1 VLGIVAQLYCV
12 SDINTKIFHDLF
24 FIITVTT
31 NVLATGAIAWK
42 LLRLR
47 LSLYRS
53 NKAHDSLTS
62 RASGVVMI
70 LAESAMLYTILG
82 LVFIPTLWYG
92 NAAASILG
100 TVFTCLAVSASM
112 DHTNITETDH
122 PVSQS
127 CRHHP
132 IHFYDYLDTETLVN
146 HAFGPFY
153 ADHIREGDGAGSRH
167 IVSTTRT
174 RHSYEWQ

>member
-1 VLGIVAQLYCV
+1 MHTYLSFLVLGIITQLYCV

-31 NVLATGAIAWK
+31 NVLATSAIAWK

-53 NKAHDSLTS
+53 NKAHNSLTS

-100 TVFTCLAVSASM
+100 TFFTCLAVSASM
-112 DHTNITETDH
+112 GHTNATETCY

-127 CRHHP
+127 CLHHP
-132 IHFYDYLDTETLVN
+132 VHFYDYMDTGTLFN
-146 HAFGPFY
+146 CAFGPFY
-153 ADHIREGDGAGSRH
+153 AEHIRE
-167 IVSTTRT
+167 
-174 RHSYEWQ
+174 